1 MPNISDV
8 LTEISRLSADENKGS
23 DDLLGGPGE
32 PRQGSMD
39 SDEILIEHVKGLYPR
54 KPYCLVE
61 DWTVFRVEATEDELS
76 KIQAAGQLPMVV
88 FAHNVLFDS
97 QRRFDVGD
105 WIRSTLAISF
115 QDGFLFETR
124 NTVYILTGS
133 GHEKTVSLKTIL
145 SFF

>member
-1 MPNISDV
+1 MPNILDV

-23 DDLLGGPGE
+23 DNLLGGPGE
-32 PRQGSMD
+32 PRHGAIG
-39 SDEILIEHVKGLYPR
+39 SDEILIGLAQAQFPR

-61 DWTVFRVEATEDELS
+61 NWTIFLVDATEDELS
-76 KIQAAGQLPMVV
+76 KIQAAGQLPMIV

-105 WIRSTLAISF
+105 WVRSTFATSF
-115 QDGFLFETR
+115 EDGFFFETR
-124 NTVYILTGS
+124 NTVYVLKGV
-133 GHEKTVSLKTIL
+133 GHEKKASLETIF

>member
-1 MPNISDV
+1 MS
-8 LTEISRLSADENKGS
+8 TEEKKGG

-32 PRQGSMD
+32 PLQGSMD
-39 SDEILIEHVKGLYPR
+39 SEENLIELVQARYPR

-61 DWTVFRVEATEDELS
+61 NWTIFRVDVSEREQQ
-76 KIQAAGQLPMVV
+76 KIQAGGQLPLIL